1 MNKQVLDLTEQY
13 RKLIEEDFFPYWT
26 QHRDELYGGIL
37 NCISNDGKKR
47 TSDQKFT
54 WSQGRWL
61 WILGKLYEL
70 SKRGLLQNIDC
81 VLLESWM
88 DETYDF
94 LIKHAFMD
102 SGKCCFLLERNG
114 EKVKEES
121 TGCYDAS
128 IYADCFVLL
137 GISQYILVMGKQE
150 YSQVANALYEGIVQ
164 RIESGEYHTEPYPVP
179 KDYQIHGIPMILIN
193 TIYEYARMKKSFNQL
208 CDKEIQYGLEK
219 IAHIWDNLFDGK
231 YIREYVGKKGIDNKY
246 LLDRHINPGHTLE
259 DLWFMAEFL
268 KEYGD
273 LDKYLSDIITVAKE
287 TFKLGWDEQFG
298 GLLRFVDVEGG
309 MPRGD
314 LMNVSYETLV
324 KETWDMKLW
333 WPHSEILYLFP
344 YLYSLSGDTEM
355 KELYEKSAEYVFST
369 FPNSEVGEWNQ
380 ICKRDGTPEDKVVAL
395 PVKDP
400 FHIMRNFIKIIEFC
414 QA

>member
-1 MNKQVLDLTEQY
+1 MNRQVFDLTEQY
-13 RKLIEEDFFPYWT
+13 RKLIEEDFLPYWI
-26 QHRDELYGGIL
+26 QHRDERYGGIL

-70 SKRGLLQNIDC
+70 SKKGLLQSPDC
-81 VLLESWM
+81 ALLEKWM
-88 DETYDF
+88 EETYDF
-94 LIKHAFMD
+94 LIEHAFMD
-102 SGKCCFLLERNG
+102 SGKCCFLSERNG
-114 EKVKEES
+114 EKVREES

-137 GISQYILVMGKQE
+137 GISQYIHVMGKQE
-150 YSQVANALYEGIVQ
+150 CIQVANDLYHGIVR

-179 KDYQIHGIPMILIN
+179 ENYQIHGIPMILIN
-193 TIYEYARMKKSFNQL
+193 TTYEYIRMKRSFGQP

-219 IAHIWDNLFDGK
+219 IAHIWENLFDGK

-298 GLLRFVDVEGG
+298 GLLRFADVEGG
-309 MPRGD
+309 MPRGE

-344 YLYSLSGDTEM
+344 YLYSLSGDMEM
-355 KELYEKSAEYVFST
+355 KALYEKSAEYVFST
-369 FPNSEVGEWNQ
+369 FPNKEVGEWDQ
-380 ICKRDGTPEDKVVAL
+380 ICKRDGTPEDRVVAL

-400 FHIMRNFIKIIEFC
+400 FHIMRNFIKIIELC
-414 QA
+414 QG